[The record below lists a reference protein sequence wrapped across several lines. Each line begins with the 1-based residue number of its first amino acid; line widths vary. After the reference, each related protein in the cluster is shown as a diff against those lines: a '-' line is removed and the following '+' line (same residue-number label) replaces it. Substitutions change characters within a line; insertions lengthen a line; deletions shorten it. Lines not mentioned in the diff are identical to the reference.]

1 MQILAIV
8 DVIIAIIMA
17 FRSNSATK
25 IIIIATMASKM
36 IIKTIAGITAAASWA
51 TSTDIALAAGAAV
64 LATIFEF
71 VVL

>member
-8 DVIIAIIMA
+8 ADIIAIIMA
-17 FRSNSATK
+17 SKSNSATK

-36 IIKTIAGITAAASWA
+36 IIKTIAGITATAWA
-51 TSTDIALAAGAAV
+51 TSTNIALAAMAAV

>member
-8 DVIIAIIMA
+8 ADIIAIIMA

-25 IIIIATMASKM
+25 IIIATMASKM
-36 IIKTIAGITAAASWA
+36 IIKTIAGITATTWA
-51 TSTDIALAAGAAV
+51 ISTDIALAAGAAV
-64 LATIFEF
+64 LAAIFEF